1 MIVNTNNV
9 QTQFQALLSSK
20 TDLLQTLKQLEAE
33 HASQQNALLR
43 IRTELSSLSTQFQT
57 SKYQY
62 GNLTKKKSLLQA
74 EIVRLESLMKDD
86 ERDLKALAEDV
97 SKKEQEEWENKM
109 EFVREME
116 HINEQWRDVLRRTE
130 EERMKRCQWM
140 NFNGCC
146 EIAKVLQEKVS
157 TVMSDP
163 NGVNERDTNHDDND
177 PEKQKILMRDIVCLV
192 QEWAGSV
199 EEHKQVDGTMEA
211 WKERIASLR
220 TQVQKD
226 NKEVS
231 PFSMTQ
237 TFIQF
242 SISHETILF
251 IRDWEKMSW
260 MNLSAF
266 GEKAHQMKTWV
277 DQILQNTNR
286 RSKTGLST

>member
-1 MIVNTNNV
+1 MIHDISKKQKAFEPRKHNTVLILLKYIHAMIVNTNNV
-9 QTQFQALLSSK
+9 QTQFQTLLSSK
-20 TDLLQTLKQLEAE
+20 MDLLQTLKQLEAE
-33 HASQQNALLR
+33 HASQQNALHR
-43 IRTELSSLSTQFQT
+43 IRTETSSLSTQFQT

-62 GNLTKKKSLLQA
+62 GNLTKRKSLLQA

-130 EERMKRCQWM
+130 EEKMKRCPWM
-140 NFNGCC
+140 TFNGCC
-146 EIAKVLQEKVS
+146 EIAKVLQEKVIS
-157 TVMSDP
+157 SDP
-163 NGVNERDTNHDDND
+163 NGVNERDTSHDDND
-177 PEKQKILMRDIVCLV
+177 PEKHKMLIHDIVCLV

-199 EEHKQVDGTMEA
+199 EEHKQVDGTLEA

-237 TFIQF
+237 TFI
-242 SISHETILF
+242 
-251 IRDWEKMSW
+251 
-260 MNLSAF
+260 
-266 GEKAHQMKTWV
+266 
-277 DQILQNTNR
+277 
-286 RSKTGLST
+286 